1 MATALPQPVTATPQ
15 AVEAAPVEPWIGQ
28 HILRLLK
35 PSMTFWT
42 ELLHR
47 LMSPV
52 PKSRREQD
60 AGTNF
65 YGQAIYPAAKRAR
78 RCQARCCKPFVNCF
92 QDPVP
97 ALPEPTFPSHILG
110 YHGSSLRG
118 SRDLDSDVA
127 VRSGGLALPF
137 SKEEDRLLLD
147 ARSLGRT
154 FVDIAKMLPARNV
167 TQLRKHYSMICK
179 PKPPP
184 MKRPSPPIHVSPAP
198 IPVPAVAQEGAMT
211 AIVPAIK
218 AASRQPP
225 LAPPRASPT
234 PCEAV
239 EVDYRCT
246 DRSGADTRVQLLK
259 PLQNPPKGFTG
270 LKAHKLATLDGIKF
284 FQKAEVVDPDD
295 ASKIYCFDMDD
306 PQHCA
311 CFNIGESD
319 VVDEQGQASPVISWS
334 DLHVLYQLPDGTKW
348 AEHGNFYDCED
359 LIKHARELHKD
370 HQAVLPKDATDREL
384 LKKAGRS
391 HSRLQNIE
399 FECWVFKDKLPAEVK
414 LAELA
419 IAPDNAYYSR
429 ITFDPKTLDRL
440 P

>member
-1 MATALPQPVTATPQ
+1 MYPTMRQKRSQPETTAVSQD
-15 AVEAAPVEPWIGQ
+15 
-28 HILRLLK
+28 
-35 PSMTFWT
+35 
-42 ELLHR
+42 LHVQSHFVHA
-47 LMSPV
+47 LAQ
-52 PKSRREQD
+52 EQD

-92 QDPVP
+92 QGIDRQLTFNDAVDHTNSMHACADPVP

>member
-1 MATALPQPVTATPQ
+1 MRQKRSQPDITAAPQDLHIPSHF
-15 AVEAAPVEPWIGQ
+15 VEALAQ
-28 HILRLLK
+28 
-35 PSMTFWT
+35 
-42 ELLHR
+42 
-47 LMSPV
+47 
-52 PKSRREQD
+52 EQD

-65 YGQAIYPAAKRAR
+65 YGQATYPAAKRAR
-78 RCQARCCKPFVNCF
+78 RCQARSCKPFVDCF

-97 ALPEPTFPSHILG
+97 ALPEPIFPSHILG
-110 YHGSSLRG
+110 YLGSSLRG

-127 VRSGGLALPF
+127 GRNGGLALPF

-147 ARSLGRT
+147 AKSLGRT
-154 FVDIAKMLPARNV
+154 FADIAKMLPARNV
-167 TQLRKHYSMICK
+167 TQLRKHYSIICK

-184 MKRPSPPIHVSPAP
+184 MKRPSPPIHAPPAP
-198 IPVPAVAQEGAMT
+198 VPVPAVAQQGAMT
-211 AIVPAIK
+211 ATVPVIT
-218 AASRQPP
+218 AASKQSP

-234 PCEAV
+234 PSEAV

-246 DRSGADTRVQLLK
+246 DRSGADTRVKLLK
-259 PLQNPPKGFTG
+259 PLQTSPKGFTG

-295 ASKIYCFDMDD
+295 ASKIYCFDLDD

-311 CFNIGESD
+311 CFNIGQSD
-319 VVDEQGQASPVISWS
+319 VVDEEGQANPVISWS

-359 LIKHARELHKD
+359 LIKHARELQKD
-370 HQAVLPKDATDREL
+370 HQEVLPKDATDREL

-399 FECWVFKDKLPAEVK
+399 FECWVFKDKLPAEAK

-419 IAPDNAYYSR
+419 IEPDNAYYSR

-440 P
+440 S